1 MLRLFWEQHH
11 PVRPSF
17 KRQYMSAIF
26 WADDEQRRLAEESKA
41 QRAAELGREIH
52 TELLPLERFWLAE
65 GYHQKYSLRHDPLL
79 MGALSVVYDEPAFV
93 DSTVAARLNGMLDGH
108 GTAAQL
114 AAEVDGYGLPAE
126 AVAHLRRLVR
136 G

>member
-11 PVRPSF
+11 PVRPAF
-17 KRQYMSAIF
+17 RRQYMSAIF

-41 QRAAELGREIH
+41 QRAAELGREIV

-79 MGALSVVYDEPAFV
+79 MGALSAVYDEPAFV

-126 AVAHLRRLVR
+126 AVTHLRRLVR